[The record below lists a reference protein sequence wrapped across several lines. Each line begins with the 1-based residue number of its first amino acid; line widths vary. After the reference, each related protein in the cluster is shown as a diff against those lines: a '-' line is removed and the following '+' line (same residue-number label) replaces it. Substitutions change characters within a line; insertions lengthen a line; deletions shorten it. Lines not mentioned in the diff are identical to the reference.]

1 MAITRPGGPRLAP
14 SAGRAV
20 GRTPVLLLVALL
32 VAAGCATPSGIDVP
46 ASLPN
51 VTREGS
57 LTLRWALL
65 RQDGV
70 ARAAGVAES
79 SSSGQWDATVDL
91 VGVDD
96 ADRIVSR
103 GSTAVRPGFAPRPI
117 PFEATLVETG
127 RETGF
132 RLVARVQQYS
142 RPGR

>member
-1 MAITRPGGPRLAP
+1 M
-14 SAGRAV
+14 
-20 GRTPVLLLVALL
+20 
-32 VAAGCATPSGIDVP
+32 P

-51 VTREGS
+51 VTREGF

-70 ARAAGVAES
+70 ARAVGVAEP
-79 SSSGQWDATVDL
+79 SSSGQWDATLDL
-91 VGVDD
+91 VSVDD
-96 ADRIVSR
+96 AGRIVSR
-103 GSTAVRPGFAPRPI
+103 GSTAVRPGFAPGPT
-117 PFEATLVETG
+117 PFEASVVETG